1 MLPQASSSER
11 NTQDRC
17 GESVQ
22 GEPGLRRKKPQKEK
36 AIRKAKTLPR
46 MNTGD
51 RGSGKS
57 KILNYRGRRGTQRRI
72 GRAKSQGPR
81 AKSQWLEASS

>member
-51 RGSGKS
+51 RGSGKN
-57 KILNYRGRRGTQRRI
+57 KILNYRERRGTQKRDRKSQ
-72 GRAKSQGPR
+72 RPKAKSQEPKANG
-81 AKSQWLEASS
+81 